1 MFMDIVRDSEMKVK
15 VDTAG
20 CLWACSVTG
29 RLMKLRIDRCGFLW
43 TFSGPG
49 GEMKL

>member
-29 RLMKLRIDRCGFLW
+29 RLMKLRIDRCGNYGHAQLQAVKW
-43 TFSGPG
+43 R
-49 GEMKL
+49 